1 MKKTLSAF
9 NLIFKID
16 LKSQSEIKKNIEER
30 GKNFHPVWTI
40 MNSFERSPSAMMI

>member
-30 GKNFHPVWTI
+30 E
-40 MNSFERSPSAMMI
+40 ERISTQFGL